1 MNEFD
6 ACQLYMALKLH
17 FTTKYD
23 YFKYNGKTKLTVAQF
38 NKRKDKYQFVRLARK
53 YSQEELIEYYCAN
66 LIRGKKWIGDFS
78 KDNWLEHQ
86 KIIQSLEYNYKN
98 DLINLLTNGEKFD
111 ILFKCDQ
118 GSHPRLLKQYL
129 GKKISLETMVI
140 LDKILQYK
148 VNFDKSISET
158 YIWPDISKRLEK
170 YSPFL
175 KINVREFR
183 QLTLVNVKELWT

>member
-23 YFKYNGKTKLTVAQF
+23 YFKYNGKTKLTIAQF

-53 YSQEELIEYYCAN
+53 YTNEEFVEYCCAN
-66 LIRGKKWIGDFS
+66 LIRGKQWIGDFS
-78 KDNWLEHQ
+78 KDNLLEHQ
-86 KIIQSLEYNYKN
+86 RVIQSLEYNYKN
-98 DLINLLTNGEKFD
+98 DLEKLLTNAENFD
-111 ILFKCDQ
+111 ILFECGQ

-140 LDKILQYK
+140 LNKVLEYKPHWDKA
-148 VNFDKSISET
+148 ISET

-170 YSPFL
+170 YSPFV
-175 KINVREFR
+175 KINVRR
-183 QLTLVNVKELWT
+183 YRMLTLTNVKDFK

>member
-23 YFKYNGKTKLTVAQF
+23 YFKYNGKTKFTVVQF

-53 YSQEELIEYYCAN
+53 YSHADLVEFFCAN
-66 LIRGKKWIGDFS
+66 LIRGKQWIGDFS

-86 KIIQSLEYNYKN
+86 KVIQSLEYTYKN
-98 DLINLLTNGEKFD
+98 DLEKLLTNGEKFD
-111 ILFKCDQ
+111 ILFECGQ

-140 LDKILQYK
+140 LDKVLSYK
-148 VNFDKSISET
+148 KNFDKAISET

-170 YSPFL
+170 YSPFV
-175 KINVREFR
+175 KIDVRYYR
-183 QLTLVNVKELWT
+183 QITLTNVKDFK

>member
-6 ACQLYMALKLH
+6 ACQVYMALKLH

-53 YSQEELIEYYCAN
+53 YTNEEFVEYCCAN
-66 LIRGKKWIGDFS
+66 LIRGKQWIGDFS
-78 KDNWLEHQ
+78 KDNLLEHQ
-86 KIIQSLEYNYKN
+86 KVIQSLEYNYKN
-98 DLINLLTNGEKFD
+98 DLEKLLTNAENFD
-111 ILFKCDQ
+111 ILFECGQ

-140 LDKILQYK
+140 LNKVLQYK
-148 VNFDKSISET
+148 THWDKAIKET

-170 YSPFL
+170 YSPFV
-175 KINVREFR
+175 KIDVRQYR
-183 QLTLVNVKELWT
+183 MLTLTNVKDFK

>member
-6 ACQLYMALKLH
+6 ACQVYMALKLH

-23 YFKYNGKTKLTVAQF
+23 YFKYNGKTKLTIAQF

-53 YSQEELIEYYCAN
+53 YTNEEFVEYCCAN
-66 LIRGKKWIGDFS
+66 LIRGKQWIGDFS
-78 KDNWLEHQ
+78 KDNLLEHQ
-86 KIIQSLEYNYKN
+86 KVIQSLEYNYKN
-98 DLINLLTNGEKFD
+98 DLEKLLTNAENFD
-111 ILFKCDQ
+111 ILFECGQ

-140 LDKILQYK
+140 LNKVLEYKPHWDKA
-148 VNFDKSISET
+148 ISET

-170 YSPFL
+170 YSPFV
-175 KINVREFR
+175 KINVRR
-183 QLTLVNVKELWT
+183 YRMLTLTNVKDFK